1 MLQYLQAA
9 ELTEAG
15 KDGLR
20 ELEIDLGKPFPINF
34 RHRGFDKLS
43 EIVPAFKPGMR
54 VPVHATLRFDL
65 LEIDTSFS
73 FLNTV
78 KSLNRVYLHDEQP
91 IMKFMSQV
99 KVPVTSVIIEYAG
112 TISPNG
118 HITDLLQQS
127 LNNGAMAKSDILA
140 LQQQLIDM
148 GCSDTV
154 TEL

>member
-1 MLQYLQAA
+1 MLQHLQAV
-9 ELTEAG
+9 ELAEAG

-20 ELEIDLGKPFPINF
+20 DLETELVKPFPINLKN
-34 RHRGFDKLS
+34 RGFDRLS
-43 EIVPAFKPGMR
+43 EIIPAFKPDMI
-54 VPVHATLRFDL
+54 VAATLRLDL

-73 FLNTV
+73 FLNTA

-127 LNNGAMAKSDILA
+127 LNNGAMAKRDILA